1 MLHTHE
7 AAGSSPAPPTS
18 PHLERT
24 FAFSPPSKSP
34 SKACA
39 LPQNAVE
46 AFLLSRRVANC
57 SHHTIAVYERN
68 LGKFVRT
75 LSTDLGVCTSLDVQ
89 RYLSGLSQRLKPIS
103 THQHFRTLRTFFTWC
118 VETGVLQAHPMR
130 GLSMQLPKTLPTV
143 PEDDHVRRLLQ
154 SCSDA
159 FEGRRNRALIALLA
173 DSALRIS
180 EALRLRIEDV
190 NFATRTVMVRG
201 GKGAKDGVGFFGSEA
216 AQYLRVWLTK
226 RMDGRPEEY
235 LFVDRSGRSLRRD
248 YATHTLHKLSV
259 RAGLPRKV
267 GPHALRHYAATSILR
282 QTGDLEL
289 VRQVLRHES
298 LTMALRYARLTK
310 PDVSAKF
317 RRASPLD
324 NLRAGR

>member
-1 MLHTHE
+1 
-7 AAGSSPAPPTS
+7 
-18 PHLERT
+18 
-24 FAFSPPSKSP
+24 
-34 SKACA
+34 
-39 LPQNAVE
+39 VE

-57 SHHTIAVYERN
+57 SPHTIGVYARN
-68 LGKFVRT
+68 LGRFAQT
-75 LSTDLGVCTSLDVQ
+75 AGTELAACTSLDVQ
-89 RYLSGLSQRLKPIS
+89 RYLSGLSQRLKPVS
-103 THQHFRTLRTFFTWC
+103 THQHFRTLKTFFTWC
-118 VETGVLQAHPMR
+118 VEVGLLQAHPMR
-130 GLSMQLPKTLPTV
+130 GLRMQLPKTLPAV

-154 SCSDA
+154 ACPDT
-159 FEGRRNRALIALLA
+159 FEGRRNRTLIALLA
-173 DSALRIS
+173 DSGLRIS

-216 AQYLRVWLTK
+216 AQYLRAWLT
-226 RMDGRPEEY
+226 RRRDLRPEDY
-235 LFVDRSGRSLRRD
+235 LFVDRSGRSMRRD
-248 YATHTLHKLSV
+248 HATHTLHKLSMKV
-259 RAGLPRKV
+259 GLPRKI
-267 GPHALRHYAATSILR
+267 GPHALRHYAATSILK

>member
-7 AAGSSPAPPTS
+7 VAGSSSAPPTN
-18 PHLERT
+18 PHLERG
-24 FAFSPPSKSP
+24 FVFSTPAEPPL
-34 SKACA
+34 KACA
-39 LPQNAVE
+39 LLAGAVE

-57 SHHTIAVYERN
+57 SPHTIGVYARN
-68 LGKFVRT
+68 LGRFAQT
-75 LSTDLGVCTSLDVQ
+75 AGTELAACTSLDVQ
-89 RYLSGLSQRLKPIS
+89 RYLSGLSQRLKPVS
-103 THQHFRTLRTFFTWC
+103 THQHFRTLKTFFTWC
-118 VETGVLQAHPMR
+118 VEVGLLQAHPMR
-130 GLSMQLPKTLPTV
+130 GLRMQLPKTLPAV

-154 SCSDA
+154 ACPDT
-159 FEGRRNRALIALLA
+159 FEGRRNRTLIALLA
-173 DSALRIS
+173 DSGLRIS

-216 AQYLRVWLTK
+216 AQYLRAWLT
-226 RMDGRPEEY
+226 RRRDLRPEDY
-235 LFVDRSGRSLRRD
+235 LFVDRSGRSMRRD
-248 YATHTLHKLSV
+248 HATHTLHKLSMKV
-259 RAGLPRKV
+259 GLPRKI
-267 GPHALRHYAATSILR
+267 GPHALRHYAATSILK